1 LPITP
6 FALWEF
12 EGAGLLFMV
21 QADSETIAMV
31 ATAKVRN
38 DYLIHNLNLP
48 QPFWSSDFYGTRNG
62 RHLYKIQPVLHL
74 LIAGHFL
81 QLV

>member
-1 LPITP
+1 MP

-38 DYLIHNLNLP
+38 D
-48 QPFWSSDFYGTRNG
+48 
-62 RHLYKIQPVLHL
+62 
-74 LIAGHFL
+74 FL
-81 QLV
+81 FTISFIT